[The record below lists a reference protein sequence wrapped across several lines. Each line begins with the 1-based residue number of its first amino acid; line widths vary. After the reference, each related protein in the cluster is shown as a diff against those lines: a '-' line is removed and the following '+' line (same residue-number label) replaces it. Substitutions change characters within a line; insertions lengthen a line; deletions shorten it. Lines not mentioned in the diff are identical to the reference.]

1 MVGLDVDADLAQPR
15 QEVGAPG
22 LVGDDDVAAVAD
34 QRRVDVLVGARVLLH
49 RRDMQPALMREGA
62 LADIGGVAVGR
73 AVQALVEEARDM
85 GEPLQPVVVDAG
97 RDSPSS
103 ASGSG

>member
-1 MVGLDVDADLAQPR
+1 MPISRSRASRLDS
-15 QEVGAPG
+15 PG
-22 LVGDDDVAAVAD
+22 LVGDDDVPAVAD

-73 AVQALVEEARDM
+73 AVEALVEEARDM
-85 GEPLQPVVVDAG
+85 GQAAPA
-97 RDSPSS
+97 RRRRRRSRSPS
-103 ASGSG
+103 